1 MNPAALMSYIC
12 ALTSAGR
19 PIRVRTPGG
28 PPAGISSLH
37 PRSMDIYPSTNAVTA
52 PSAPVAAAVKPN
64 LNTPRAPV
72 AGGHS

>member
-1 MNPAALMSYIC
+1 M
-12 ALTSAGR
+12 
-19 PIRVRTPGG
+19 VRAPGG